1 MPTRETPYS
10 AYNFLVELGDDPPSN
25 TALGGFSD
33 VSGLSTEITMMEY
46 RQGNDKENCVRK
58 IPGMHKS
65 GDVTLKRG
73 LMGLRNF
80 WTWVEATRTNPDTG
94 RAVTIT
100 LNDEVGTPILR
111 WKLLDAKPMKWTGPT
126 LAAKGASDVAF
137 EELVLSVK
145 KLDFVEE

>member
-1 MPTRETPYS
+1 MATRETPYS

-65 GDVTLKRG
+65 GDITLKRG
-73 LMGLRNF
+73 LMGLKNF
-80 WTWVEATRTNPDTG
+80 WTWVEATRSNPDFD
-94 RAVTIT
+94 RCT
-100 LNDEVGTPILR
+100 LNINRESIDVVQIDCTRCVDHDNAVRRQIY
-111 WKLLDAKPMKWTGPT
+111 
-126 LAAKGASDVAF
+126 ASH
-137 EELVLSVK
+137 
-145 KLDFVEE
+145 